1 MKLIINLQLF
11 NQEKTEKHTQKK
23 MRESREKG
31 QVLQSK
37 EVNSALLLLT
47 SFVTLSVLFRHLG
60 STLLSGTYFIYNE
73 YLNPD
78 LVFTISNINRLTK
91 IAAYNLLM
99 IFAPLAGMT
108 LVIGLLISYMQVGFL
123 FTTKKLEVKLSRLNP
138 IEGFKRMFSLK
149 SLVELVKSFVKII
162 LIGYVVYS
170 YMRNHMVSI
179 TNTVAMETESIISVL
194 NSFAISIGVR
204 VSAVLIILAILDY
217 AYQRYEYYKGL
228 KMSKQEVKEEFKQTE
243 GNPQI
248 KSKIKEK
255 QRQMSMMR
263 MMQDVPKADVII
275 TNPTHI
281 AIAIQYDSSKSVAP
295 KLLAKGQEFVAKK
308 IRDVASEHDIPI
320 VENKKLARTM
330 YEIVEVG
337 DFIPQD
343 LYQPVAE
350 ILAYIYQTNNK
361 K

>member
-47 SFVTLSVLFRHLG
+47 SFVTLSVLSTHLG
-60 STLLSGTYFIYNE
+60 GTLLSGTYFIYSE

-78 LVFTISNINRLTK
+78 FVFTIANINRLTK

-99 IFAPLAGMT
+99 IFLPLAGMT
-108 LVIGLLISYMQVGFL
+108 LLIGLLISYMQVGFL
-123 FTTKKLEVKLSRLNP
+123 FTTKTLEVKLSRLNP

-170 YMRNHMVSI
+170 YMRNQMVNI
-179 TNTVAMETESIISVL
+179 TNTIAMETESIISVL

-204 VSAVLIILAILDY
+204 ASAVLIILAILDY

-248 KSKIKEK
+248 KAKIKEK

-281 AIAIQYDSSKSVAP
+281 AIAIQYDSSKAAAP

-308 IRDVASEHDIPI
+308 IRDVADEYDIPI
-320 VENKKLARTM
+320 VENKKLARAM

>member
-1 MKLIINLQLF
+1 MELIINLQLF
-11 NQEKTEKHTQKK
+11 NQEKTERHTQKK
-23 MRESREKG
+23 LRESREKG

-37 EVNSALLLLT
+37 EVNSAFLLLV
-47 SFVTLSVLFRHLG
+47 SFMVLSLLAAHFG
-60 STLLSGTYFIYNE
+60 STLVSGTYFIYNE
-73 YLNPD
+73 YLNNEF
-78 LVFTISNINRLTK
+78 VFNLANVNRLTK
-91 IAAYNLLM
+91 IAAYNLFM
-99 IFAPLAGMT
+99 VFVPLASMA
-108 LVIGLLISYMQVGFL
+108 LIIGLIISYMQVGFL
-123 FTTKKLEVKLSRLNP
+123 FTTKTLEIKLSRLNP

-162 LIGYVVYS
+162 LIGYIVYS
-170 YMRNHMVSI
+170 YMRNQMANI
-179 TNTVAMETESIISVL
+179 TNTVAMDVESIISTL
-194 NSFAISIGVR
+194 KSFAVSIGIR
-204 VSAVLIILAILDY
+204 ASAVLIILAILDY
-217 AYQRYEYYKGL
+217 VYQRYEYYKGL
-228 KMSKQEVKEEFKQTE
+228 KMSKQEVKEEYKQTE
-243 GNPQI
+243 GNPQL

-281 AIAIQYDSSKSVAP
+281 AIAIQYDSNKAIAP
-295 KLLAKGQEFVAKK
+295 KMLAKGQDFVAKK
-308 IRDVASEHDIPI
+308 IREIANEHEIPI

-330 YEIVEVG
+330 FEIVEVG

-361 K
+361 N